1 MSFASDARGEL
12 TRERVDQPCCARAE
26 LAAALLFGGGI
37 AYRGRERYRLRLV
50 SPDAFVARHFFTILK
65 NFFGVTAQISTL
77 RTDQLRGQT
86 RYQLLPPEEDS
97 AAVLDACG
105 LLDAQALFGVR
116 PVPKAEA
123 IPYACCRKAFLRGA
137 FLLAGAVSNPER
149 SYHMEFA
156 APSEELADFVIML
169 LNYFEISAKKTC
181 RKAKFV
187 VYLKGGEQIADAL
200 TLIGAKNAM
209 MALENVR
216 VKKEVR
222 NRINRQINC
231 DERNLAR
238 QVENAQAQ
246 LEDIALIQRE
256 IGLDRLPASLREMA
270 RVRAEHADDSLA
282 ALGEFCDPPIGKSG
296 VNSRLR
302 RLREIAASL
311 REGEETNI

>member
-1 MSFASDARGEL
+1 
-12 TRERVDQPCCARAE
+12 
-26 LAAALLFGGGI
+26 
-37 AYRGRERYRLRLV
+37 
-50 SPDAFVARHFFTILK
+50 
-65 NFFGVTAQISTL
+65 
-77 RTDQLRGQT
+77 
-86 RYQLLPPEEDS
+86 
-97 AAVLDACG
+97 
-105 LLDAQALFGVR
+105 
-116 PVPKAEA
+116 
-123 IPYACCRKAFLRGA
+123 
-137 FLLAGAVSNPER
+137 
-149 SYHMEFA
+149 
-156 APSEELADFVIML
+156 
-169 LNYFEISAKKTC
+169 
-181 RKAKFV
+181 
-187 VYLKGGEQIADAL
+187 
-200 TLIGAKNAM
+200 M